1 MHRGEASS
9 CSFLCSTTH
18 QKNALSGFF
27 RAYFLALGGTLTLPQ
42 KSNNACHFSPF
53 QRTHAPRLP
62 APASPSTTINHHHH
76 RRHHRRRHHHQQHTT
91 KATATIWWHIQV
103 PVPSTAT
110 LWVSNA
116 ETASPDSP
124 EFLHPKF
131 HQMKSPPGFICGP
144 NKSSH

>member
-1 MHRGEASS
+1 MNIMSMCIPRICVNNKYIYIYKSPTKKPGQGLLTPLMHRGEASS

-76 RRHHRRRHHHQQHTT
+76 RRHHRRRHHHHQQHTT
-91 KATATIWWHIQV
+91 KATATI
-103 PVPSTAT
+103 
-110 LWVSNA
+110 
-116 ETASPDSP
+116 
-124 EFLHPKF
+124 
-131 HQMKSPPGFICGP
+131 
-144 NKSSH
+144 